1 MSQYTIKE
9 LAKALN
15 RSYPAS
21 RTRMFLL
28 VEHQLAR
35 LVSPAWKNS
44 HTPVEAVYELL
55 VPIQALI
62 DEPETAKVAKA
73 YGYVIEKI
81 PKPSGMSDFTR
92 FCANPFNLGG
102 NHGQA

>member
-1 MSQYTIKE
+1 
-9 LAKALN
+9 
-15 RSYPAS
+15 
-21 RTRMFLL
+21 MFLL
-28 VEHQLAR
+28 VEHQLSID

-73 YGYVIEKI
+73 YGYVIEKV
-81 PKPSGMSDFTR
+81 PKPSGMSDIHPVL
-92 FCANPFNLGG
+92 C
-102 NHGQA
+102 

>member
-1 MSQYTIKE
+1 MNQYTIKE
-9 LAKALN
+9 LATALN

-21 RTRMFLL
+21 RARMFLL
-28 VEHQLAR
+28 VEHRLAK
-35 LVSPAWKNS
+35 LVSPAQKNS

-73 YGYVIEKI
+73 YGFVIEKI
-81 PKPSGMSDFTR
+81 PTPSGMSDFTR

>member
-28 VEHQLAR
+28 VEYQLAR
-35 LVSPAWKNS
+35 LVSPSWKNS
-44 HTPVEAVYELL
+44 HNPVEAVYELL

-73 YGYVIEKI
+73 YGYVIEKA

-92 FCANPFNLGG
+92 FCANPFNIGG